1 MRVLIIIKNRADVTM
16 VLYYVQNDMLF
27 QSFTLNALNDISGLF
42 NNYFKKF
49 SKQLVIESVLI
60 YQLIN
65 IVLVTTHCSGVSCYH
80 TTWHKNN
87 NQSLKSQE
95 NIRYNMYLKFRI
107 IKFI

>member
-1 MRVLIIIKNRADVTM
+1 M
-16 VLYYVQNDMLF
+16 VLYNVQNDIYV
-27 QSFTLNALNDISGLF
+27 QSFTLNAFNYISGLF
-42 NNYFKKF
+42 YNFFKKF

-65 IVLVTTHCSGVSCYH
+65 IVLVTTHYSGVSCYH

-95 NIRYNMYLKFRI
+95 NIRYNMFLKFRI

>member
-49 SKQLVIESVLI
+49 SKQL
-60 YQLIN
+60 
-65 IVLVTTHCSGVSCYH
+65 
-80 TTWHKNN
+80 
-87 NQSLKSQE
+87 LKV
-95 NIRYNMYLKFRI
+95 Y
-107 IKFI
+107 